1 MSKLIFFCKSYL
13 QDLKRFER
21 LWVSL
26 QKHNVENIPFF
37 ACVPKKDLDIF
48 KEKISNSGLIQW
60 ITDEEVVKM
69 SPGGNREIY
78 SDLRPSLSQQ
88 IIKSEVWRVLEVEN
102 YVCFDSDSIVIRDVG
117 INDFLS
123 PDGTPY
129 TVMHQHK
136 MFWELSLK
144 RSEKYLNNYLELSEK
159 IKFFFNRSGPD
170 FDFGPTP
177 CIWSKHVWK
186 DLYEKTLKPSGK
198 SFWDA
203 VVEIPSEIMWYGETI
218 LKHKSIPLIPIDPL
232 MKAYLYPWQLK
243 GTYKLPKKELAKIYI
258 GVVYQSNW
266 EFELNYIEK
275 KKFFSR
281 ILRSLKRFLKKI

>member
-13 QDLKRFER
+13 GDINSFER
-21 LWVSL
+21 FWASL

-37 ACVPKKDLDIF
+37 ACVPEKDLDIF
-48 KEKISNSGLIQW
+48 KEKISNSLLIQW
-60 ITDEEVVKM
+60 ITDEKVVEM
-69 SPGGNREIY
+69 SPGGNIEIY
-78 SDLRPSLSQQ
+78 RDLSPSLSQQ
-88 IIKSEVWRVLEVEN
+88 IIKSEAWRVLEIEN
-102 YVCFDSDSIVIRDVG
+102 YVCFDSDSVVIRDLG
-117 INDFLS
+117 IKDFLS
-123 PDGTPY
+123 QDGAPY

-159 IKFFFNRSGPD
+159 IKSFFDRSGPD

-177 CIWSKHVWK
+177 CIWSKNVWK

-203 VVEIPSEIMWYGETI
+203 IIEIPSEIMWYGEAI
-218 LKHKSIPLIPIDPL
+218 LEHKSIPLIPIDPL

-243 GTYKLPKKELAKIYI
+243 GSYKLPQKKLAKIYI

-281 ILRSLKRFLKKI
+281 ILRSLKRFLKRI

>member
-13 QDLKRFER
+13 GDINSFER
-21 LWVSL
+21 FWASL

-37 ACVPKKDLDIF
+37 ACVPEKDLDIF
-48 KEKISNSGLIQW
+48 KEKISNSLLIQW
-60 ITDEEVVKM
+60 ITDEKVVEM
-69 SPGGNREIY
+69 SPGGNIEIY
-78 SDLRPSLSQQ
+78 RDLSPSLSQQ
-88 IIKSEVWRVLEVEN
+88 IIKSEAWRVLEIEN
-102 YVCFDSDSIVIRDVG
+102 YVCFDSDSVVIRDLG
-117 INDFLS
+117 IKDFLS
-123 PDGTPY
+123 QDGVPY

-159 IKFFFNRSGPD
+159 IKSFFDRSGPD

-177 CIWSKHVWK
+177 CIWSKNVWK
-186 DLYEKTLKPSGK
+186 DLYEKTLKPSGR

-203 VVEIPSEIMWYGETI
+203 IIEIPSEIMWYGEAI
-218 LKHKSIPLIPIDPL
+218 LEHKSIPLIPIDPL

-243 GTYKLPKKELAKIYI
+243 GSYKLPKKKLAKIYI

-281 ILRSLKRFLKKI
+281 ILRSLKRFLKRI

>member
-13 QDLKRFER
+13 GDINRFER
-21 LWVSL
+21 FWASL

-37 ACVPKKDLDIF
+37 ACVPEKDLDIF
-48 KEKISNSGLIQW
+48 KEKISNSLLIQW
-60 ITDEEVVKM
+60 ITDEKVVEM
-69 SPGGNREIY
+69 SPGGNIEIY
-78 SDLRPSLSQQ
+78 RDLSPSLSQQ
-88 IIKSEVWRVLEVEN
+88 IIKSEAWRVLEIEN
-102 YVCFDSDSIVIRDVG
+102 YVCFDSDSVVIRDLG
-117 INDFLS
+117 IKDFLS
-123 PDGTPY
+123 QDGAPY

-159 IKFFFNRSGPD
+159 IKSFFDRSGPD
-170 FDFGPTP
+170 FNFGPTP
-177 CIWSKHVWK
+177 CIWSKNVWK
-186 DLYEKTLKPSGK
+186 DLYEKTLKPSGR

-203 VVEIPSEIMWYGETI
+203 IIEIPSEIMWYGEAI
-218 LKHKSIPLIPIDPL
+218 LEHKSIPLIPIDPL

-243 GTYKLPKKELAKIYI
+243 GSYKLPKKKLAKIYI

-281 ILRSLKRFLKKI
+281 ILRSLKRFLKRI